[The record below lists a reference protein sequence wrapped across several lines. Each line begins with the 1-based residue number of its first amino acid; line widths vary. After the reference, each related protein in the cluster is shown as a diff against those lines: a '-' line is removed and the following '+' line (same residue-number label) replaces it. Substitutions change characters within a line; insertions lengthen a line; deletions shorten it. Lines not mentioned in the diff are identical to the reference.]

1 MCFFILKKNLWRWW
15 RWRKKSHFDQ
25 QRSRLTPAD
34 TNLTRIRQFCNYNSK
49 WVMGKRN
56 EMFDRIFLLLD
67 NSKKLGWS
75 ILCERSWKKRKKG
88 AVDKLKYFDPNKF
101 KFFVT
106 GKTFSSVKLW
116 TFDCRYQSCDFLFFY
131 CKKKILLIEAHQNR
145 TFSTWSS
152 IPTRINSKV
161 RRRSSDNNFTLY
173 LGEWGQVRGQTV
185 KLFLFRLFSL

>member
-25 QRSRLTPAD
+25 QRARLTPAD

-131 CKKKILLIEAHQNR
+131 CKKSYFWSRPIKIGPSQLDRRSQPGLIQRLEGGARITILLC
-145 TFSTWSS
+145 TWA
-152 IPTRINSKV
+152 NGGK
-161 RRRSSDNNFTLY
+161 
-173 LGEWGQVRGQTV
+173 
-185 KLFLFRLFSL
+185 